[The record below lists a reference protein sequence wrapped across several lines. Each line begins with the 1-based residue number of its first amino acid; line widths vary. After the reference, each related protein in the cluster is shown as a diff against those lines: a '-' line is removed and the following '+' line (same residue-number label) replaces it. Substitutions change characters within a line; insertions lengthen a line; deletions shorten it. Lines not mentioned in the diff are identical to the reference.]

1 MIKRTSKES
10 SQDDMR
16 VKRDTMNEKCEVLN
30 TEKLSILYES
40 FNSKNRNVMMRG
52 GKFVSA

>member
-10 SQDDMR
+10 SQDNMR
-16 VKRDTMNEKCEVLN
+16 LKRDTMNVKCEVLN

-40 FNSKNRNVMMRG
+40 FNLVTAAKAG
-52 GKFVSA
+52 IL